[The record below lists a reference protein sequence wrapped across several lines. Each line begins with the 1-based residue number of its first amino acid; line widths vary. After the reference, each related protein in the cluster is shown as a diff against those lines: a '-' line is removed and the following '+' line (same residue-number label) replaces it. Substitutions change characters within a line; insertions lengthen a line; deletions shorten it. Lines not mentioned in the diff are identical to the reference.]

1 MCIYKLNVK
10 SMSMK
15 KLTFLFLCLLIGIG
29 LATAQTREITGS
41 VISAEDDQPV
51 IGASVIVKGTT
62 TGTVTDYDGKFSL
75 SVPSAAKTLVISY
88 IGMAAQEVAIAPNV
102 RVLLKADTQNLDEV
116 VVTALGISREKK
128 ALGYAVSEVK
138 GDEMLKARG
147 GVSNPINALQGKV
160 AGLQIQGGAGSMG
173 GSSKVIIRGVKSI
186 SGNNQPLFVI
196 DGVPVEGSDFN
207 STDAAR
213 GAGGYDYGNLIQDL
227 NPDDIENISV
237 LKGPNASAL
246 YGSRA
251 TNGVVMIT
259 TKKGKKGEGYGVTFN
274 SSLGFEVVN
283 KMPKMQ
289 KLYGGGYGFETVKI
303 NGKEYQY
310 PDMATDESWGDKYEG
325 QEILSWYDLAKWEA
339 GGKVGNPTTSKWQ
352 TPANDIDSFFET
364 GVVFTN
370 NVSVAQA
377 TDRASARISY
387 TNSDLKGFMPNSSL
401 KKNIFNVSAST
412 TSADKRLE
420 LFTNVTYFNSAAKGR
435 SETGYGDN
443 NVMQKFIQWGHR
455 ELDMKELKSLY
466 QMPDGTQATWNR
478 VAWDDATPNYSNN
491 PYWSR
496 YMNYQNDSRNRVY
509 GNVGIS
515 YKIAEFLKFQYKANL
530 DFFVDKQFERNAV
543 YSQEQS
549 RYKEMS
555 RQQAEMNHEFL
566 LSFNKNITDYS
577 FNANLGSN
585 LMSRRYEYVYGET
598 DGGLAIP
605 EFYNLK
611 NSVNPATGTNYL
623 RKKSI
628 NSIFASGTV
637 GYKSMLYLDL
647 SLRNDW
653 SSTLPNGNNSYL
665 YPSVTGS
672 FIFSE
677 LVKEDLPWLNFGKVR
692 LGFAQVGNDTD
703 PYQIVDTYT
712 QYTNITSTP
721 GYVLA
726 NTLKNSGLKPETTNS
741 YEAGLELSLFNNRF
755 GIEAT
760 YYSSET
766 KNQIIPL
773 SITGTSG
780 YLYKVVNTGL
790 MTNQGIELSIHGTPV
805 QTADFTWESSLV
817 LASNKNKVKKL
828 LEDVSYYRLT
838 TAPFKVEV
846 GAMEGQEYG
855 VIMGTDFVYDA
866 KGNRV
871 INEDGSYAA
880 TDGNVNIG
888 SIYPDFTGGWTNTFR
903 FKNFD
908 LSVLLDFSKGGNYF
922 STSYMWGM
930 YSGMLEESAAINE
943 NGVNIRESIANG
955 GGVLLQGVQADG
967 TPNTVRM
974 GAEDFGAQ
982 HYSGPAAQNVFKSDY
997 VKLREINL
1005 GYTIP
1010 MKSNYFVKSLR
1021 VSAYGR
1027 NLAVWGPDVK
1037 HFDPEMAITNS
1048 GNIQGIEGGAL
1059 PSVANFGMNVSVK
1072 F

>member
-577 FNANLGSN
+577 FSANLGSN

-1059 PSVANFGMNVSVK
+1059 PSVANFGMIVSVK

>member
-1 MCIYKLNVK
+1 
-10 SMSMK
+10 MK

-196 DGVPVEGSDFN
+196 DGVPIEGTDFN

-577 FNANLGSN
+577 FSANLGSN

>member
-15 KLTFLFLCLLIGIG
+15 KLTFLFLCLVLGIG

-196 DGVPVEGSDFN
+196 DGVPIEGTDFN

-259 TKKGKKGEGYGVTFN
+259 TKKGKKGEGYGVSFN
-274 SSLGFEVVN
+274 SSLGFEVVT
-283 KMPKMQ
+283 KMPQMQ
-289 KLYGGGYGFETVKI
+289 KLYGGGYGFETITI
-303 NGKEYQY
+303 NGNEYLY
-310 PDMATDESWGDKYEG
+310 PDMATDETWGDKYEG
-325 QEILSWYDLAKWEA
+325 QEIVSWYDLAKWEA

-387 TNSDLKGFMPNSSL
+387 TNSDLKGYMPNSSL

-443 NVMQKFIQWGHR
+443 NVMQKFVQWGHR

-466 QMPDGTQATWNR
+466 RMPDGSQATWNR
-478 VAWDDATPNYSNN
+478 VAWDDPSPNYSNN

-496 YMNYQNDSRNRVY
+496 YMNYQNDSRNRIY
-509 GNVGIS
+509 GNVGFS
-515 YKIAEFLKFQYKANL
+515 YKIAEFLKFQYKTNL
-530 DFFVDKQFERNAV
+530 DFFVDKQYERNAV
-543 YSQEQS
+543 GSQEQS
-549 RYKEMS
+549 RYMEMS
-555 RQQAEMNHEFL
+555 RQQAELNHEFL
-566 LSFNKNITDYS
+566 LSFNKNITDFS
-577 FNANLGSN
+577 FSANVGSN
-585 LMSRRYEYVYGET
+585 LMNRRYEYVYGET
-598 DGGLAIP
+598 DGGIAFP

-611 NSVNPATGTNYL
+611 NSINPPVAYNKLT
-623 RKKSI
+623 KKSI
-628 NSIFASGTV
+628 NSLFASGTV

-647 SLRNDW
+647 SVRNDW
-653 SSTLPNGNNSYL
+653 SSTLPKGNNSYL

-677 LVKEDLPWLNFGKVR
+677 LLKEQLPWMNFGKVR

-712 QYTNITSTP
+712 HYTNITTTP

-726 NTLKNSGLKPETTNS
+726 NTLKNGNLKPESTNS
-741 YEAGLELSLFNNRF
+741 YEAGLEMSFFNNRLGF
-755 GIEAT
+755 EAT
-760 YYSSET
+760 VYSSET

-773 SITGTSG
+773 SVSGSTG
-780 YLYKVVNTGL
+780 YLYNVVNTGL
-790 MTNQGIELSIHGTPV
+790 MSNQGVELSIHGTPV
-805 QTADFTWESSLV
+805 QAGGFSWESSLV

-828 LEDVSYYRLT
+828 LDDVKYYRLT
-838 TAPFKVEV
+838 SAPFKVEI

-855 VIMGTDFVYDA
+855 VIMGTNYLYDD
-866 KGNRV
+866 KGNK
-871 INEDGSYAA
+871 IIKANGTYAA
-880 TDGNVNIG
+880 TSGNENIG

-903 FKNFD
+903 FKGFD
-908 LSVLLDFSKGGNYF
+908 LSVLIDFSKGGSFF

-930 YSGMLEESAAINE
+930 YSGMLEETAAYNE
-943 NGVNIRESIANG
+943 NGLNIRDAVADG
-955 GGVLLQGVQADG
+955 GGILLEGVLADG
-967 TPNTVRM
+967 TPNTKRIS
-974 GAEDFGAQ
+974 GESFGAQ

-997 VKLREINL
+997 VKLREINF

-1010 MKSNYFVKSLR
+1010 MKSNFFVKSLR

-1037 HFDPEMAITNS
+1037 HFDPEMAITSS

-1059 PSVANFGMNVSVK
+1059 PSVANFGMNVSLK

>member
-1 MCIYKLNVK
+1 
-10 SMSMK
+10 MSMK

-173 GSSKVIIRGVKSI
+173 GYSKVIIRGVKSI

-577 FNANLGSN
+577 FSANLGSN

>member
-1 MCIYKLNVK
+1 M
-10 SMSMK
+10 
-15 KLTFLFLCLLIGIG
+15 
-29 LATAQTREITGS
+29 
-41 VISAEDDQPV
+41 
-51 IGASVIVKGTT
+51 
-62 TGTVTDYDGKFSL
+62 
-75 SVPSAAKTLVISY
+75 ISY

-196 DGVPVEGSDFN
+196 DGVPIEGTDFN
-207 STDAAR
+207 STNAAR

-577 FNANLGSN
+577 FSANLGSN

>member
-1 MCIYKLNVK
+1 
-10 SMSMK
+10 
-15 KLTFLFLCLLIGIG
+15 
-29 LATAQTREITGS
+29 
-41 VISAEDDQPV
+41 
-51 IGASVIVKGTT
+51 
-62 TGTVTDYDGKFSL
+62 
-75 SVPSAAKTLVISY
+75 
-88 IGMAAQEVAIAPNV
+88 
-102 RVLLKADTQNLDEV
+102 
-116 VVTALGISREKK
+116 
-128 ALGYAVSEVK
+128 
-138 GDEMLKARG
+138 
-147 GVSNPINALQGKV
+147 
-160 AGLQIQGGAGSMG
+160 
-173 GSSKVIIRGVKSI
+173 
-186 SGNNQPLFVI
+186 
-196 DGVPVEGSDFN
+196 
-207 STDAAR
+207 
-213 GAGGYDYGNLIQDL
+213 
-227 NPDDIENISV
+227 
-237 LKGPNASAL
+237 
-246 YGSRA
+246 
-251 TNGVVMIT
+251 MIT

-577 FNANLGSN
+577 FSANLGSN

>member
-1 MCIYKLNVK
+1 
-10 SMSMK
+10 MK

-196 DGVPVEGSDFN
+196 DGVPIEGTDFN
-207 STDAAR
+207 STNAAR

-577 FNANLGSN
+577 FSANLGSN

-790 MTNQGIELSIHGTPV
+790 MTNQGIELNIHGTPV

-1059 PSVANFGMNVSVK
+1059 PSVANFGMNVS
-1072 F
+1072 

>member
-15 KLTFLFLCLLIGIG
+15 KLTFLFLCLVLGIG

-41 VISAEDDQPV
+41 VVSAEDDQPV

-196 DGVPVEGSDFN
+196 DGVPIEGTDFN
-207 STDAAR
+207 STNAAR

-577 FNANLGSN
+577 FSANLGSN

>member
-1 MCIYKLNVK
+1 
-10 SMSMK
+10 MK
-15 KLTFLFLCLLIGIG
+15 KLTFLFLCLVLGIG

-41 VISAEDDQPV
+41 VVSAEDDQPV

-196 DGVPVEGSDFN
+196 DGVPIEGTDFN
-207 STDAAR
+207 STNAAR

-577 FNANLGSN
+577 FSANLGSN

>member
-1 MCIYKLNVK
+1 
-10 SMSMK
+10 MSMK

-196 DGVPVEGSDFN
+196 DGVPIEGTDFN
-207 STDAAR
+207 STNAAR

>member
-1 MCIYKLNVK
+1 
-10 SMSMK
+10 MSMK

-41 VISAEDDQPV
+41 VVSAEDDQPV

-196 DGVPVEGSDFN
+196 DGVPIEGTDFN
-207 STDAAR
+207 STNAAR

-577 FNANLGSN
+577 FSANLGSN

>member
-15 KLTFLFLCLLIGIG
+15 KLTFLFLCLVLGIG

-41 VISAEDDQPV
+41 VVSAEDDQPV

-196 DGVPVEGSDFN
+196 DGVPIEGTDFN
-207 STDAAR
+207 STNAAR

-577 FNANLGSN
+577 FSANLGSN

-866 KGNRV
+866 KGNIV

>member
-196 DGVPVEGSDFN
+196 DGVPIEGTNFN
-207 STDAAR
+207 STNAAR

-577 FNANLGSN
+577 FSANLGSN

>member
-196 DGVPVEGSDFN
+196 DGVPIEGTDFN
-207 STDAAR
+207 STNAAR

>member
-15 KLTFLFLCLLIGIG
+15 KLPFLFLCLLIGIG

-577 FNANLGSN
+577 FSANLGSN

>member
-1 MCIYKLNVK
+1 
-10 SMSMK
+10 MK

-577 FNANLGSN
+577 FSANLGSN

>member
-1 MCIYKLNVK
+1 
-10 SMSMK
+10 MSMK

-138 GDEMLKARG
+138 GDEMLKAPG

-577 FNANLGSN
+577 FSANLGSN

>member
-1 MCIYKLNVK
+1 
-10 SMSMK
+10 MSMK

-41 VISAEDDQPV
+41 VVSAEDDQPV

-196 DGVPVEGSDFN
+196 DGVPIEGTDFN
-207 STDAAR
+207 STNAAR

-577 FNANLGSN
+577 FSANLGSN

-880 TDGNVNIG
+880 TDVNVNIG

>member
-1 MCIYKLNVK
+1 
-10 SMSMK
+10 MSMK

-196 DGVPVEGSDFN
+196 DGVPIEGTDFN
-207 STDAAR
+207 STNAAR

-577 FNANLGSN
+577 FSANLGSN

>member
-577 FNANLGSN
+577 FSANLGSN

>member
-325 QEILSWYDLAKWEA
+325 QEIVSWYDLAKWEA

-577 FNANLGSN
+577 FSANLGSN

>member
-1 MCIYKLNVK
+1 
-10 SMSMK
+10 MK

-196 DGVPVEGSDFN
+196 DGVPIEGTDFN
-207 STDAAR
+207 STNAAR

-577 FNANLGSN
+577 FSANLGSN

>member
-1 MCIYKLNVK
+1 
-10 SMSMK
+10 MK

-41 VISAEDDQPV
+41 VVSAEDDQPV

-196 DGVPVEGSDFN
+196 DGVPIEGTDFN
-207 STDAAR
+207 STNAAR

-577 FNANLGSN
+577 FSANLGSN

>member
-1 MCIYKLNVK
+1 VCIYKLNVK

-15 KLTFLFLCLLIGIG
+15 KLTFLFLCLVLGIG

-41 VISAEDDQPV
+41 VVSAEDDQPV

-196 DGVPVEGSDFN
+196 DGVPIEGTDFN
-207 STDAAR
+207 STNAAR

-577 FNANLGSN
+577 FSANLGSN

-930 YSGMLEESAAINE
+930 YSGMLEESAAVNE

>member
-1 MCIYKLNVK
+1 VCIYKLNVK

-577 FNANLGSN
+577 FSANLGSN